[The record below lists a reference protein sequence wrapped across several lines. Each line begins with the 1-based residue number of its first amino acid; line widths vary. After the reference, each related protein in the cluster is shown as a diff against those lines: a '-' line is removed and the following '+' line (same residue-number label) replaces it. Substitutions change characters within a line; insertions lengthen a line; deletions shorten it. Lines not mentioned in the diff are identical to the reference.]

1 MSTLALKFKWVLDR
15 FTRSNASVSADAR
28 FEHDFKFRDVIIY
41 AALVGFYKIMAIT
54 LIGITLILPLR
65 EHQSF
70 RFSHVA

>member
-1 MSTLALKFKWVLDR
+1 MSTLALKFEWVLDR
-15 FTRSNASVSADAR
+15 FTRPNASVSADAR

-65 EHQSF
+65 EYQSF